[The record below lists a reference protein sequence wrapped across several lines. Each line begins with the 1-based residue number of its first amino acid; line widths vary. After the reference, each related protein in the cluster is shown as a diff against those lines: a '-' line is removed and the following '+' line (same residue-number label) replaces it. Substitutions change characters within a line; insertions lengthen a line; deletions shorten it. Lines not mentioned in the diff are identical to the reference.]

1 MASAPLDFREQLNQ
15 QGRAIEVLA
24 KQLEAALQTS
34 EGPAPRGRQS
44 ARARETTR
52 LKTVLSGLGS
62 RVTNPFV
69 FTVALDQVQRAAAN
83 QPQSPLS

>member
-1 MASAPLDFREQLNQ
+1 MSLSSHDLRQQLEL
-15 QGRAIEVLA
+15 QGRAIETLA
-24 KQLEAALQTS
+24 KRLESALQPP
-34 EGPAPRGRQS
+34 EGPAQKGHQS

-52 LKTVLSGLGS
+52 LRTVLSGLGS

>member
-1 MASAPLDFREQLNQ
+1 MASAHDLRQQLEL
-15 QGRAIEVLA
+15 QGREIKTLA
-24 KQLEAALQTS
+24 KQLEAALQPS
-34 EGPAPRGRQS
+34 GGAARHGRQS